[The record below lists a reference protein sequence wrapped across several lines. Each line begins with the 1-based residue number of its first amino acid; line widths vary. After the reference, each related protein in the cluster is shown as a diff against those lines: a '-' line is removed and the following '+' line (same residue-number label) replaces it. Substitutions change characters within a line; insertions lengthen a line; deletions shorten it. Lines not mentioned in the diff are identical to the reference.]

1 MENQVKT
8 EVAVKKV
15 APHYMEVNP
24 PKSHIT
30 VVRPFFCQHK
40 KVWTIRVVNEK
51 GEQIKSFVA
60 KEHQKELVK
69 NTWVDFMKKYHNVSN
84 AKL

>member
-15 APHYMEVNP
+15 SPNYMEVNP
-24 PKSHIT
+24 PKAHIT
-30 VVRPFFCQHK
+30 VVRPNYSQTK
-40 KVWTIRVVNEK
+40 KECSTRAINEK
-51 GEQIKSFVA
+51 GEQIKCFIDT
-60 KEHQKELVK
+60 KEKVIIEWR
-69 NTWVDFMKKYHNVSN
+69 NFMKKYHNVSN

>member
-15 APHYMEVNP
+15 SPHYMVVNP
-24 PKSHIT
+24 PKQHIT
-30 VVRPFFCQHK
+30 VVRPNYCQSK
-40 KVWTIRVVNEK
+40 KEWSTRVINEK
-51 GEQIKSFVA
+51 GEQIKCFTDRD
-60 KEHQKELVK
+60 KEKVLSEWRKLM
-69 NTWVDFMKKYHNVSN
+69 NDFHKVEN